1 MYLWDQSQYSLFMW
15 GTGPSLNCWH
25 LGLVPERHF
34 LCLGPDKYCIY
45 LVPEIKNVS
54 LGPVPDINN
63 GDWDQ
68 SQRAILNVW
77 DQIITNLN
85 TKFIWSQIS
94 EKALWDQSQ
103 HSLLMCG
110 TSPSLN
116 CWHLGLVPER
126 HFLCLGPDND
136 PHYLVPNIKN
146 VSMGPVPDINNGD
159 WDWSQRAVF
168 GIWDWSQS
176 IIGTTNYILNPCKY
190 LLEGSVADWK
200 IFGSEQI

>member
-1 MYLWDQSQYSLFMW
+1 MSL
-15 GTGPSLNCWH
+15 
-25 LGLVPERHF
+25 
-34 LCLGPDKYCIY
+34 
-45 LVPEIKNVS
+45 
-54 LGPVPDINN
+54 
-63 GDWDQ
+63 WDQ
-68 SQRAILNVW
+68 SQRAISNVW

-85 TKFIWSQIS
+85 AQFIWSQIS
-94 EKALWDQSQ
+94 EKSLWDQSQ

-136 PHYLVPNIKN
+136 PHYVVPNIKN

-176 IIGTTNYILNPCKY
+176 IIGTTNYNVHHKAFSCTLLTLHIIYKRVVESDSNVTSPSSCKGNTNRNNKTGNTGKRAKH
-190 LLEGSVADWK
+190 EENWK
-200 IFGSEQI
+200 FCKSLSQFLFWRLKAV